1 MGGTNPAAAS
11 GTSGISFGT
20 SHPLD
25 GRGVPGPTP
34 PARSTGE
41 SSCTPAPCPSSSTT
55 SSTRAP
61 PRRDPSRSWRP
72 HRRTRCGGRSMTCSA
87 RTTACTSKC
96 SRVRGGVRGAG
107 ARDAVPVGALDVVP
121 RLARLLTSMS
131 ELTLPAT
138 ELRRLWH
145 AAMRAKTRTKPRTPP
160 ARHLAHPPG
169 HARCTSPARHTSLE
183 KPRKLFSPRHNCCL
197 QDVGQNALM
206 PTWQHLKLRKA
217 GGVRPWWCKF
227 IAEQRPPGTQARA
240 RGGASAQHKNKYN
253 YAASNFRKYWIPV
266 QPVEATPLLGSAELK
281 DMVKWLHNGTEQTH
295 TVLRLPFSIDI

>member
-1 MGGTNPAAAS
+1 MTNVVGT
-11 GTSGISFGT
+11 
-20 SHPLD
+20 
-25 GRGVPGPTP
+25 
-34 PARSTGE
+34 

-72 HRRTRCGGRSMTCSA
+72 HRRTRCGGRSRTCSA

-107 ARDAVPVGALDVVP
+107 ARDAVPVGALDVVR

-145 AAMRAKTRTKPRTPP
+145 AAMRAKVQNQGRRRWGYARGRRPSRKPRTPP

-227 IAEQRPPGTQARA
+227 IAEQRPPGTQGESQRWRKCATQVHCREQRPLA
-240 RGGASAQHKNKYN
+240 LRYDDSQRNKYN

-266 QPVEATPLLGSAELK
+266 PVEPTPLLGSAELK